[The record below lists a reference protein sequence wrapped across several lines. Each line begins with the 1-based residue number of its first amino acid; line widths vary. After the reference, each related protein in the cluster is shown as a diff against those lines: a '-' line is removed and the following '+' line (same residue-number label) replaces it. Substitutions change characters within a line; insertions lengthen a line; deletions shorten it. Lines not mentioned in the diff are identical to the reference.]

1 MSKRQF
7 ILRLDPDDPI
17 EARLIARLERA
28 RQAAWGGVQ
37 QEIKRALLQS
47 EGNLPSPRRETETPA
62 TPEKTEPPASLV
74 NALEQA
80 ISGIN
85 SHAARAMAAS
95 EPLRSVR
102 ALYVAL
108 EAFSP
113 DSLTETEA
121 LLLNVAAQRIRS
133 LLDTAAAARQPI
145 RQILTQEKSQ

>member
-28 RQAAWGGVQ
+28 RRAAWGGVQ

-47 EGNLPSPRRETETPA
+47 EGNPPSPGAETETPA

-85 SHAARAMAAS
+85 PHAARAMAAS

-133 LLDTAAAARQPI
+133 LLDTAAATRQPI